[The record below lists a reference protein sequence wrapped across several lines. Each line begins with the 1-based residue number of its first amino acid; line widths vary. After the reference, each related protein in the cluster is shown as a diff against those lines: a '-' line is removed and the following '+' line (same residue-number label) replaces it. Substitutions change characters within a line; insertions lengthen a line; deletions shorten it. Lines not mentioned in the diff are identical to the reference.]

1 MPNQI
6 DLFTPE
12 TMDGVIRVMPRVNTF
27 FRDTFFNIAKPQYTE
42 KVRVE
47 FVKGTRKVAP
57 FINVKDKAK
66 VIKKIGYTSDDYKT
80 PLVRVKDVTT
90 IEDMLQR
97 LPGELLQNSGIT
109 PLDRGIQLMAEQ
121 LSTFEDMIARR
132 EEWMCVQAMM
142 EGVIPIVG
150 EGVNEEIDF
159 GFTNKST
166 VSVLWDAKDATPTP
180 HADLQ
185 TAVLACK
192 QKGYRTPNIC
202 IMERSA
208 WNAFLEATKKDEYY
222 KQHKDI
228 LDIITVRPE
237 RRDDAVTF
245 MGRLRDP
252 DLDIYVY
259 DEWYVDDWTDPENPV
274 EKPLM
279 PKGKILLACT
289 TARYSMY
296 YGLQVF
302 TDQSTG
308 NFRQVVGTR
317 AADSWIDKDPDARF
331 ITLGARPMPVPHE
344 VDSWYVLDVLGT
356 NE

>member
-1 MPNQI
+1 M

-12 TMDGVIRVMPRVNTF
+12 IMDGVIRSMPPVHTF
-27 FRDTFFNIAKPQYTE
+27 FKDTFFKVNKPEYAE

-47 FVKGTRKVAP
+47 FVKGSRKVAP
-57 FINVKDKAK
+57 FVNLKDKAK
-66 VIKKIGYTSDDYKT
+66 VIKKLGYVSDEFET
-80 PLVRVKDVTT
+80 PIVRVKDVTT
-90 IEDMLQR
+90 VEDMMKR

-121 LSTFEDMIARR
+121 LASFEEMITRR
-132 EEWMCVQAMM
+132 EEWMCVNAMM
-142 EGVIPIVG
+142 NGVIPVIG
-150 EGVNEEIDF
+150 EGVNYDIDF

-166 VSVLWDAKDATPTP
+166 VSVLWDNAAGTPTP

-185 TAVLACK
+185 AAVLACK
-192 QKGYRTPNIC
+192 QKGYRTPNIA
-202 IMERSA
+202 IFERSA

-222 KQHKDI
+222 TQHKEI

-259 DEWYVDDWTDPENPV
+259 DEWYVDDWTDPLNPD

-279 PKGKILLACT
+279 PKGKVLIAST
-289 TARYSMY
+289 NARCSTY
-296 YGLQVF
+296 YGLMTF
-302 TDQSTG
+302 TNPLTQ

-317 AADSWIDKDPDARF
+317 AADSWIQKDPDARF
-331 ITLGARPMPVPHE
+331 LTLDSRPLPVPHE
-344 VDSWYVLDVLGT
+344 VDSWYVLTVSAT
-356 NE
+356 V

>member
-1 MPNQI
+1 MPM

-12 TMDGVIRVMPRVNTF
+12 TMDGVVRAMPPVHTF
-27 FRDTFFNIAKPQYTE
+27 FRDTFFNVVKPQYTE

-57 FINVKDKAK
+57 FVNLKDKAK
-66 VIKKIGYTSDDYKT
+66 VVEKLGYITDEFETPIVKI
-80 PLVRVKDVTT
+80 KDVTT
-90 IEDMLQR
+90 IEDTLKR
-97 LPGELLQNSGIT
+97 LPGELLQNNGIT
-109 PLDRGIQLMAEQ
+109 PLQRGIQLMAEQ
-121 LSTFEDMIARR
+121 MASFEDMIVRR

-142 EGVIPIVG
+142 NGVIPVMG
-150 EGVNEEIDF
+150 EGVNYEIDF

-166 VSVLWDAKDATPTP
+166 VAKLWTQEGATP

-192 QKGYRTPNIC
+192 QKGYKTPNIC

-208 WNAFLEATKKDEYY
+208 WNAFLEATKNDEYY

-228 LDIITVRPE
+228 LDVITVRPE
-237 RRDDAVTF
+237 RRDDAVTY

-274 EKPLM
+274 EKSLM
-279 PKGKILLACT
+279 PKGKILIASTNLRT
-289 TARYSMY
+289 SMY
-296 YGLQVF
+296 YGLQASVN
-302 TDQSTG
+302 QETG

-317 AADSWIDKDPDARF
+317 MADSWINKDPDARF
-331 ITLGARPMPVPHE
+331 LTLGARPLPVPHE
-344 VDSWYVLDVLGT
+344 VDAWYVLTVAPT
-356 NE
+356 E